1 MAVVSRYEKGFL
13 EASAAS
19 VIPIDSLR
27 TLRSLRLKI
36 SSADFV
42 RDPEA
47 FSTAAQ
53 IVSGALDKAASS
65 RRSPRRKRS
74 SLRYACVIANCSLQ
88 IANLFLQLVEDDL
101 SRLSQFD
108 VVVHG
113 DFSQERV
120 SVVFVRLVHSH
131 DSLFRF

>member
-1 MAVVSRYEKGFL
+1 MVSRYEKGFL

-19 VIPIDSLR
+19 VTPIVSLR

-53 IVSGALDKAASS
+53 IISRALDKAAPRGAAVPRSSS
-65 RRSPRRKRS
+65 RYS
-74 SLRYACVIANCSLQ
+74 CVIANCSLQ
-88 IANLFLQLVEDDL
+88 IANLFLQLVENDL

-120 SVVFVRLVHSH
+120 RVVFVRLVHSH